1 MVHAY
6 SSLNIVGLG
15 KFSDGERELI
25 IGAPGADFHTGK
37 LYVCGNCNG
46 IRYRL
51 SQWKCIP
58 VKFSDLVSPGNS
70 KMWFTVFATSK
81 LRLLTLSLQIIVL
94 CR

>member
-51 SQWKCIP
+51 SQCIP
-58 VKFSDLVSPGNS
+58 VSDLVSPGNS